1 MPGAAHEPPRTS
13 DHASARGAADAHSE
27 ASGASPSRPFILRP
41 VATAL
46 LMVAIVL
53 AGLVGFKFLP
63 LSALPQVDYPTIQV
77 QTLYPGASPEVMAQ
91 TVTAPLERQFG
102 QMAGLSRMSSTSAA
116 GVSIVTLQF
125 GLGLALDVAEQQVQ
139 AAINAGGSLLPADLP
154 APPVYAKVNPADAP
168 VLSLSI
174 TSETLPLTE
183 VQNIVNTR
191 LALKISQVNGVG
203 LVSLSGGQ
211 RPAVRIQ
218 ADTRAL
224 ASYGLG
230 LDALRT
236 AITAANANGAKGSID
251 GPTRSYS
258 INANDQLLAASD
270 YQNLI
275 IAWRNGAAVRV
286 SDVARVVESAENTQ
300 LGAWASIACDADAAP
315 AAALQ
320 KRIGDEAAS
329 ATPGEKSACLGTP
342 GRRLVP
348 AIILNVQ
355 RQPGANVIATVDAIK
370 ARLPELQAGLPTQMR
385 VDVLS
390 DRTTGI
396 RASVLHVEIELLLAV
411 FMVVLVILAFLH
423 DVRATVIASL
433 AVPISLIGTCGAM
446 YLLGYSLNNL
456 SLMALTIATG
466 FVVDDAI
473 VMIENIARYIEEG
486 ESPMHAAL
494 KGAKQIGF
502 TIISLTVSLIAVLIP
517 LLFMGDVVGRLF
529 REFAV
534 TLAITI
540 LISAVVSLTLVPMMS
555 ARWLKAKPHRLTSTD
570 RAPSPPVQI
579 PVAELALPGRRR
591 GGPLGGQRT
600 TRSGERGGFSVR
612 VQRFFDG
619 VIVRYDHALGWVL
632 RRQGAT
638 LVVAL
643 ATLGLTVALYLLI
656 PKGLFPTQDTGQLQA
671 RVETAQSVSY
681 ARMAALQQAAA
692 QAILHDPDV
701 DTLSSFIGVDAANN
715 TMLHTGRML
724 INLKKER
731 TGSQSATMERLRQRA
746 SAVAG
751 VTLYLQPTQDLT
763 IDAETGPTQFR
774 VSMEGADNATVV
786 QWALRL
792 AARMAQS
799 SGLRNVASDA
809 GAQGTAAFIA
819 VDRDS
824 AARLGLASSTID
836 DALYS
841 AFGQR
846 IVSTIFTETNQYRVI
861 LEALPDAQA
870 TPASLG
876 DLPLK
881 TGSGTT
887 TPLSAVARI
896 TERPAPL
903 QITHVAQYPAT
914 TLGFDTAPGVSLG
927 RAVDEVRQAARDIA
941 LPASVSLT
949 FLGAA
954 GAYQA
959 SLSSQLWLILAAV
972 VCVYI
977 VLGVLYE
984 SYVHPMTI
992 LSTLPSAGVGA
1003 LLALM
1008 LSGSDLGVIGI
1019 IGIILLIGIVKKNA
1033 IMMIDFA
1040 IDAERHEGKPPEEA
1054 IRQAALLRFRPILMT
1069 TLAALFAAVPLMLGF
1084 GEGAELRRPLGLA
1097 IFGGLIVSQVLTLF
1111 TTPVIYLAFDR
1122 LGRRWGRKA
1131 PAEVAGA

>member
-1 MPGAAHEPPRTS
+1 M
-13 DHASARGAADAHSE
+13 
-27 ASGASPSRPFILRP
+27 SPSSPFILRP

-91 TVTAPLERQFG
+91 TVTAPLERQLG
-102 QMAGLSRMSSTSAA
+102 QMAGLQRLSSTSAA

-139 AAINAGGSLLPADLP
+139 AAINASGSLLPADLP

-168 VLSLSI
+168 VLTLAI
-174 TSETLPLTE
+174 TSDSMPLTE

-191 LALKISQVNGVG
+191 LALKISQVSGVG

-230 LDALRT
+230 LDSLRS
-236 AITAANANGAKGSID
+236 AISAANANAAKGSID

-258 INANDQLLAASD
+258 INSNDQLLAAAD

-275 IAWRNGAAVRV
+275 IAFRNGAAVRV
-286 SDVARVVESAENTQ
+286 KDVAQVVDSAENIK
-300 LGAWASIACDADAAP
+300 LGAWSG
-315 AAALQ
+315 L
-320 KRIGDEAAS
+320 K
-329 ATPGEKSACLGTP
+329 
-342 GRRLVP
+342 P

-370 ARLPELQAGLPTQMR
+370 ARLPELQAGLPASLQ

-411 FMVVLVILAFLH
+411 VMVVLVIFAFLRNI
-423 DVRATVIASL
+423 RATVIASL

-473 VMIENIARYIEEG
+473 VMIENISRYIEKG
-486 ESPMHAAL
+486 EAPMAAAL
-494 KGAKQIGF
+494 KGAQQIGF

-555 ARWLKAKPHRLTSTD
+555 ARWLKHEPETGGSPTSARL
-570 RAPSPPVQI
+570 QK
-579 PVAELALPGRRR
+579 
-591 GGPLGGQRT
+591 
-600 TRSGERGGFSVR
+600 
-612 VQRFFDG
+612 FFDG
-619 VIVRYDHALGWVL
+619 VITRYDQWLTWVL
-632 RRQGAT
+632 RHQGAT
-638 LVVAL
+638 LLVAL
-643 ATLGLTVALYLLI
+643 ATLVLTVLLYMLI

-671 RVETAQSVSY
+671 RIETSQSVSY
-681 ARMAALQQAAA
+681 ARMAELQQAAA
-692 QAILHDPDV
+692 KAILEDPDV
-701 DTLSSFIGVDAANN
+701 ATLSSFIGVDAANN

-724 INLKKER
+724 INLKSER
-731 TGSQSATMERLRQRA
+731 TTNQQETMDRLQRRAAT
-746 SAVAG
+746 VAG
-751 VTLYLQPTQDLT
+751 VTMYLQPTQDLT

-774 VSMEGADNATVV
+774 LSLEGADNAVV
-786 QWALRL
+786 TLWANKLAQRMQQLPALR
-792 AARMAQS
+792 
-799 SGLRNVASDA
+799 NIASDA
-809 GAQGTAAFIA
+809 GAQGTSAYIK
-819 VDRDS
+819 VDRDTAS
-824 AARLGLASSTID
+824 RLGVSTSAID

-861 LEALPDAQA
+861 LEAMPDQLG
-870 TPASLG
+870 TPAALG
-876 DLPLK
+876 TLPLR

-887 TPLSAVARI
+887 TPLASLASI
-896 TERPAPL
+896 TEQPAPL
-903 QITHVAQYPAT
+903 QITRVAQYPAT
-914 TLGFDTAPGVSLG
+914 TLGFDAAPGASLG
-927 RAVDEVRQAARDIA
+927 QAVKEIKGAAKDIA
-941 LPASVSLT
+941 LPGSVTLT

-954 GAYQA
+954 GAYQT
-959 SLSSQLWLILAAV
+959 SLASQLWLILAAV
-972 VCVYI
+972 ICVYI

-984 SYVHPMTI
+984 SYIHPLTI

-1003 LLALM
+1003 LLMLM
-1008 LSGSDLGVIGI
+1008 ISGSDLGVIGI

-1040 IDAERHEGKPPEEA
+1040 IDAERNEGKSPQEA
-1054 IRQAALLRFRPILMT
+1054 IHQAALLRFRPILMT
-1069 TLAALFAAVPLMLGF
+1069 TLAALFAAVPLMLGW
-1084 GEGAELRRPLGLA
+1084 GEGAELRRPLGLS

-1122 LGRRWGRKA
+1122 MGQRFGRKGS
-1131 PAEVAGA
+1131 V

>member
-1 MPGAAHEPPRTS
+1 MSPRDPAAGPGLPS
-13 DHASARGAADAHSE
+13 GDSGAVDEREE
-27 ASGASPSRPFILRP
+27 ASTASPSRPFIMRP

-46 LMVAIVL
+46 LMLAIVL

-102 QMAGLSRMSSTSAA
+102 QMAGLSRMSSTSTA

-168 VLSLSI
+168 VLSLAI
-174 TSETLPLTE
+174 TSDTLPLTE

-191 LALKISQVNGVG
+191 LALKISQVSGVG
-203 LVSLSGGQ
+203 LVALSGGQ

-218 ADTRAL
+218 ANTRAL

-230 LDALRT
+230 LDALRISI
-236 AITAANANGAKGSID
+236 AAANANAAKGSID

-258 INANDQLLAASD
+258 INSNDQLLTAAD

-275 IAWRNGAAVRV
+275 IAYRNGAAVRV
-286 SDVARVVESAENTQ
+286 ADVARVVESAENTQ
-300 LGAWASIACDADAAP
+300 LGAWASIACSP
-315 AAALQ
+315 AADPAPDD
-320 KRIGDEAAS
+320 GTASGAAVQVER
-329 ATPGEKSACLGTP
+329 PDCLGTP

-370 ARLPELQAGLPTQMR
+370 ARLPELEASLPTQMR

-411 FMVVLVILAFLH
+411 LMVVLVIFAFLH
-423 DVRATVIASL
+423 NIRATVIASL
-433 AVPISLIGTCGAM
+433 SVPISLIGTCGAM

-486 ESPMHAAL
+486 ETPMMAAL

-529 REFAV
+529 REFAI

-540 LISAVVSLTLVPMMS
+540 LISAVVSLTLVPMMA
-555 ARWLKAKPHRLTSTD
+555 ARWLKGNPNPPIGTRNATS
-570 RAPSPPVQI
+570 PSAQV

-591 GGPLGGQRT
+591 DEPLEEQ
-600 TRSGERGGFSVR
+600 RSGERGGFVMR
-612 VQRFFDG
+612 LQRFFDG
-619 VIVRYDHALGWVL
+619 IIDRYDQSLTWVL
-632 RRQGAT
+632 KRQGAT

-643 ATLGLTVALYLLI
+643 GTLALTVVLYLLI
-656 PKGLFPTQDTGQLQA
+656 PKGLFPTQDTGQLQV
-671 RVETAQSVSY
+671 RVETAQTVSY
-681 ARMAALQQAAA
+681 ARMAELQQAAA
-692 QAILHDPDV
+692 REILQDPDV
-701 DTLSSFIGVDAANN
+701 DTLSSFVGVDAANN
-715 TMLHTGRML
+715 AMLHTGRML

-731 TGSQSATMERLRQRA
+731 TGSQQDTMDRLRERA
-746 SAVAG
+746 SRVAG

-774 VSMEGADNATVV
+774 VSLEGASNAVVV
-786 QWALRL
+786 QWANTL
-792 AARMAQS
+792 AARMALS
-799 SGLRNVASDA
+799 SNLRNVVSDA
-809 GAQGTAAFIA
+809 GAQGTAAYIH
-819 VDRDS
+819 VDRDTAS
-824 AARLGLASSTID
+824 RLGISTAVID

-876 DLPLK
+876 NLPLK
-881 TGSGTT
+881 TGATTT
-887 TPLSAVARI
+887 TPLASIATI
-896 TERPAPL
+896 TEQPAPL

-927 RAVDEVRQAARDIA
+927 KAVDDIKKAARDIA
-941 LPASVSLT
+941 MPASVTLT

-954 GAYQA
+954 GAYQT

-1008 LSGSDLGVIGI
+1008 LSGSSLGVIGI

-1040 IDAERHEGKPPEEA
+1040 IDAERNQGMAPQEA
-1054 IRQAALLRFRPILMT
+1054 IHQAALLRFRPILMT

-1084 GEGAELRRPLGLA
+1084 GEGAELRRPLGMA

-1122 LGRRWGRKA
+1122 VGRKGRKGRVDA
-1131 PAEVAGA
+1131 SAA

>member
-1 MPGAAHEPPRTS
+1 M
-13 DHASARGAADAHSE
+13 
-27 ASGASPSRPFILRP
+27 SPSSPFILRP
-41 VATAL
+41 VATSL

-102 QMAGLSRMSSTSAA
+102 QMAGLQRLSSTSAA

-168 VLSLSI
+168 VLTLAI
-174 TSETLPLTE
+174 TSDSMPLTE

-191 LALKISQVNGVG
+191 LALKISQVSGVG

-230 LDALRT
+230 LDSLRT
-236 AITAANANGAKGSID
+236 AISSANANAAKGSID
-251 GPTRSYS
+251 GPTRSYT
-258 INANDQLLAASD
+258 INSNDQLLAAAD

-275 IAWRNGAAVRV
+275 IAFRNGATVRV
-286 SDVARVVESAENTQ
+286 KDVAQVVDSAENIK
-300 LGAWASIACDADAAP
+300 LGAWSG
-315 AAALQ
+315 L
-320 KRIGDEAAS
+320 K
-329 ATPGEKSACLGTP
+329 
-342 GRRLVP
+342 P

-370 ARLPELQAGLPTQMR
+370 ARLPELQAGLPTAMQ
-385 VDVLS
+385 VDILS

-411 FMVVLVILAFLH
+411 VMVVLVIFAFLRNL
-423 DVRATVIASL
+423 RATVIASL

-473 VMIENIARYIEEG
+473 VMIENISRYIEKG
-486 ESPMHAAL
+486 EAPMAAAL
-494 KGAKQIGF
+494 KGAQQIGF

-529 REFAV
+529 REFAI

-555 ARWLKAKPHRLTSTD
+555 ARWLKHEPETASKPAGARL
-570 RAPSPPVQI
+570 
-579 PVAELALPGRRR
+579 EK
-591 GGPLGGQRT
+591 
-600 TRSGERGGFSVR
+600 
-612 VQRFFDG
+612 FFDN
-619 VIVRYDHALGWVL
+619 VITRYDQSLTWVM
-632 RRQGAT
+632 RHQGAT
-638 LVVAL
+638 LLVAL
-643 ATLGLTVALYLLI
+643 ATLVLTVLLYLVI

-671 RVETAQSVSY
+671 RIETSQSVSY
-681 ARMAALQQAAA
+681 ARMAELQQATAR
-692 QAILHDPDV
+692 AILEDPDV
-701 DTLSSFIGVDAANN
+701 ETLSSFIGVDAANN

-724 INLKKER
+724 INLKSSR
-731 TGSQSATMERLRQRA
+731 SGSQQETMDRLQRRA
-746 SAVAG
+746 GEVAG

-774 VSMEGADNATVV
+774 VSVEGSDTATVSLWANKLA
-786 QWALRL
+786 QRMQELPALRNI
-792 AARMAQS
+792 S
-799 SGLRNVASDA
+799 SDA
-809 GAQGTAAFIA
+809 GAQGSSAYIK
-819 VDRDS
+819 VDRDT
-824 AARLGLASSTID
+824 ASRVGVTTSSID

-861 LEALPDAQA
+861 LEAMPDQLTTA
-870 TPASLG
+870 ASLG
-876 DLPLK
+876 NLPLR

-887 TPLSAVARI
+887 TPLNSIASI
-896 TERPAPL
+896 IEQPAPL
-903 QITHVAQYPAT
+903 QITRVAQYPAT

-927 RAVDEVRQAARDIA
+927 KAVDQVKQAAKDIA
-941 LPASVSLT
+941 MPASVTVT

-954 GAYQA
+954 GAYQS

-972 VCVYI
+972 ICVYI

-984 SYVHPMTI
+984 SYIHPLTI

-1003 LLALM
+1003 LLMLM
-1008 LSGSDLGVIGI
+1008 ISGSDLGVIGI

-1040 IDAERHEGKPPEEA
+1040 IDAERNEGKSPQEA
-1054 IRQAALLRFRPILMT
+1054 IHQAALLRFRPILMT
-1069 TLAALFAAVPLMLGF
+1069 TLAALFAAVPLMLGW
-1084 GEGAELRRPLGLA
+1084 GEGAELRRPLGLS
-1097 IFGGLIVSQVLTLF
+1097 IFGGLIVSQILTLF

-1122 LGRRWGRKA
+1122 MGQRFGRRDS
-1131 PAEVAGA
+1131 V